1 MNWIPPCLMKLR
13 IRGQRHSFGL
23 WLPLFLLWPIA
34 LAFLLAAFLILL
46 PFAILALIFTW
57 DTGWWRPVILGL
69 PAVVRVCCAL
79 RGLTVD
85 ADGRDGHVEVIF
97 R

>member
-1 MNWIPPCLMKLR
+1 MSWIPPCLMKLR
-13 IRGQRHSFGL
+13 IRGQRHGFGL
-23 WLPLFLLWPIA
+23 WLPIFLLWPIV
-34 LAFLLAAFLILL
+34 LAFLLAAFLIML

-57 DTGWWRPVILGL
+57 DMGWWRPIILGL

-85 ADGRDGHVEVIF
+85 AGGRDGRVEVIF